1 MQQHGRPT
9 DQIAQKNAQITSL
22 EAERGIL
29 HEANRA
35 VRGEAN
41 ELKLAIRKL
50 ENEKESLSKK
60 SERMTKEI
68 DEQQVTMKKLEEQI
82 SKQKVTIKVQSDQIA
97 QRASA
102 NKAATTPHHH
112 TGANSSAFSNIY
124 DHPPPSYNPY
134 SRTTTPAPPNSA
146 PTMARQRS
154 AGAAPPPQSTPFSG
168 PSRGG
173 RVTPTAPPHPFGGT
187 QLMRIQEK
195 EPTLDFSSEFTRIFK
210 LTEAWARAY
219 VNLPDQEIDDLMPS
233 SSKVKISQTTNPEI
247 ATRLMA
253 SSSTRFLA
261 MAKTMNV
268 QIATRALR
276 PLMIK
281 GYTPFYDIKI
291 SEMRVQLQGII
302 PQSVRRGLMVACMDT
317 FKDMVKENGFRPY
330 LDQHVA
336 SQTREMWDF
345 LEPLF
350 APGVA
355 RNEAWEDLTN
365 IWRQATRVGVNMLLK
380 ASHWSVDFPP
390 TGQNS
395 HFNPA
400 QMVSRDLNF
409 KQDPQTLASMGV
421 SIRLAITPVVTETD
435 YSVTALVPRVL
446 HYSNVLLQL

>member
-1 MQQHGRPT
+1 
-9 DQIAQKNAQITSL
+9 
-22 EAERGIL
+22 
-29 HEANRA
+29 
-35 VRGEAN
+35 
-41 ELKLAIRKL
+41 
-50 ENEKESLSKK
+50 
-60 SERMTKEI
+60 
-68 DEQQVTMKKLEEQI
+68 
-82 SKQKVTIKVQSDQIA
+82 
-97 QRASA
+97 
-102 NKAATTPHHH
+102 
-112 TGANSSAFSNIY
+112 
-124 DHPPPSYNPY
+124 
-134 SRTTTPAPPNSA
+134 
-146 PTMARQRS
+146 
-154 AGAAPPPQSTPFSG
+154 
-168 PSRGG
+168 
-173 RVTPTAPPHPFGGT
+173 
-187 QLMRIQEK
+187 MRIQEK
-195 EPTLDFSSEFTRIFK
+195 EPTVDFSSEFTRIFK